1 MKKFLAGAGTGLIF
15 SGNNLIAVGKTYSE
29 TSLGFSVTA
38 EEIRAGK
45 GNALWGRYFH
55 DSAMTGTITD
65 VMFDINYM
73 ALTLG
78 VNVQQGGLSI
88 KEESATVKTANQ
100 IPITETPTAVR
111 GSLIGWYQKPGADD
125 NDWTVAT
132 VGGTNGAYYL
142 EATGAKAGDKYC
154 VKYFYQNE
162 NARSI
167 IVPAQFV
174 PAEVHVVI
182 ITDLFSGDPS
192 SEGAST
198 VGRLIVDIPRFALD
212 GSQDLTMNASS
223 AANVSLSGSAL
234 AVSGGDVSCETDSY
248 YATMTEE
255 LTGAQWQDNV
265 IALAVENNDI
275 ELATNATET
284 LKVYAVFGNNMA
296 SQLKDNSNFTFAV
309 EGGGSNIITVD
320 DKGVVTAKGT
330 GSAYVNVTLTNHAV
344 VAPAFVQVTVK

>member
-1 MKKFLAGAGTGLIF
+1 MKKFLAGTGTALLFKGQ
-15 SGNNLIAVGKTYSE
+15 NLIGVAKTLTES
-29 TSLGFSVTA
+29 SLSFAVTA
-38 EEIRAGK
+38 EEIRAGR
-45 GNALWGRYFH
+45 GNALFGRYFH
-55 DSAMTGTITD
+55 DSSMTVTLTD
-65 VMFDINYM
+65 AMFDISYM
-73 ALTLG
+73 GMTLG
-78 VNVQQGGLSI
+78 VNVRQGGLSI
-88 KEESATVKTANQ
+88 KEESASVATANQ
-100 IPITETPTAVR
+100 IPLTDTPTAVS

-132 VGGTNGAYYL
+132 IGGTDGAYYL

-154 VKYFYQNE
+154 IKYFYQNE

-174 PAEVHVVI
+174 PDEIHVVI
-182 ITDLFSGDPS
+182 MTDLFSGDPS

-223 AANVSLSGSAL
+223 AATVSLSGSAL
-234 AVSGGDVSCETDSY
+234 AVTSSDNSCETDSY
-248 YATMTEE
+248 YATITEE

-265 IALAVENNDI
+265 VALAVENNDI
-275 ELATNATET
+275 ELATGGKET

-309 EGGGSNIITVD
+309 EGGGSSIITVD
-320 DKGVVTAKGT
+320 DKGVITAAGK
-330 GSAYVNVTLTNHAV
+330 GSAYVNVTLTDYTD
-344 VAPAFVQVTVK
+344 VAPAYVQVTVT